1 MVQTLLI
8 NELYL
13 TQLHLFHAAVP
24 FIYEARGKKDKHVD
38 EMKSMLFKCN
48 EEMHKSFFYAEAKRQ
63 CKEMERVSEPPCPD
77 GERTWTVPLKES
89 MFYFV

>member
-1 MVQTLLI
+1 
-8 NELYL
+8 
-13 TQLHLFHAAVP
+13 
-24 FIYEARGKKDKHVD
+24 
-38 EMKSMLFKCN
+38 
-48 EEMHKSFFYAEAKRQ
+48 MHKSFFYAEAKRQ